1 MVTSPD
7 ERKDFDSEVVEYWI
21 PRLVADGVDINDVL
35 TVRCRVTSW
44 DDWPAAWENVGESY
58 LALGQQRLD
67 DFGTVTAGE
76 AFVRASLCF
85 HVGQVVANHMPE
97 VKRDLQRRK
106 EAAFRAAAT
115 HLVPP
120 AERLE
125 ISHNGIALPGYLRLS
140 LHGQGPFACVI
151 LVPGLDSTKEDF
163 ITLSEMCAR
172 RGLAS
177 FAFDGPGQGEV
188 HSRALLKEGYEDSV
202 LTVFKAIA
210 DRPEID
216 EDRIGMLGRSLGG
229 YYISRAAALEPR
241 VKALA
246 VFGGTFDLGDW
257 DTMPKTIIDGFLWA
271 TGSKSIADAR
281 ARMGPATLS
290 DCISDVACPTLIVH
304 GKRDGIFHYSQAERM
319 AKVIGDRAELVIEE
333 NGVHCCHNYGF
344 RYRTMMI
351 DWMTRTL

>member
-1 MVTSPD
+1 M
-7 ERKDFDSEVVEYWI
+7 
-21 PRLVADGVDINDVL
+21 
-35 TVRCRVTSW
+35 
-44 DDWPAAWENVGESY
+44 
-58 LALGQQRLD
+58 
-67 DFGTVTAGE
+67 
-76 AFVRASLCF
+76 
-85 HVGQVVANHMPE
+85 
-97 VKRDLQRRK
+97 
-106 EAAFRAAAT
+106 
-115 HLVPP
+115 
-120 AERLE
+120 
-125 ISHNGIALPGYLRLS
+125 
-140 LHGQGPFACVI
+140 I

-172 RGLAS
+172 LGLAS

-188 HSRALLKEGYEDSV
+188 H
-202 LTVFKAIA
+202 
-210 DRPEID
+210 
-216 EDRIGMLGRSLGG
+216 
-229 YYISRAAALEPR
+229 SRAAALEPR

-271 TGSKSIADAR
+271 TGSKTIADAR

-319 AKVIGDRAELVIEE
+319 AKVIGDQAELVIEE